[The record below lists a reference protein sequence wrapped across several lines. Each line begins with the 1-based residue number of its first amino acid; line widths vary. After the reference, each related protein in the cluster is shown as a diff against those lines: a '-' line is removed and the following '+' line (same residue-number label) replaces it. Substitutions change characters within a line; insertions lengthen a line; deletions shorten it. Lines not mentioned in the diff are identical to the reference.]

1 MMQEGISNK
10 IDIRIHPVV
19 IVGMT
24 AIVVIEIGD
33 EGKMNVGGTQNV
45 LVVTKIL
52 IDLDLRVVQTEI
64 VHESGTVDLIVTGD
78 AQDQEVE
85 NEDVDNTAYS
95 NLYISQQ
102 FFEHLPN
109 IVIILYLILGLD
121 RWQRIREILWILEMA
136 IRKN

>member
-1 MMQEGISNK
+1 MMQEGISNI
-10 IDIRIHPVV
+10 IDIQIHPVV

-45 LVVTKIL
+45 LVATKIL

-64 VHESGTVDLIVTGD
+64 VLESVTVDLIVTED